1 MNRPDRR
8 RFLQGSGAAAVLAA
22 LGRARLAFAGAPTEN
37 RLVFI
42 LLRGGLDGLHALP
55 PYGDADY
62 QALRPRLA
70 LGAPGTEGGA
80 LELDGRF
87 GLHPAL
93 APLHPLYAAQA
104 LLFIPA
110 ASTRYRKRS
119 HFDGQNMLENGSER
133 PFGARDGWLNRALG
147 SLGDGT
153 RAGGLSIGPAVP
165 LILQGEAR
173 IRTWSAGSLPKA
185 DDDFLQRLTAIYE
198 GDALFARTFAAA
210 RGAPTPAMAG
220 MTDAPARNRSFVTA
234 TRASAELLAAP
245 DGPRVAVM
253 DSNGWDTHFLQERRL
268 SVLLGDLAQGVL
280 ALRSG
285 LGAHWA
291 RTAVIV
297 VSEFGR
303 TVAENGSQGT
313 DHGVGGLAMLAGGAV
328 QGGRIAGRWPGLSA
342 GDLHEGRDLRV
353 TSHYES
359 IFKAALIARLGI
371 REGIL
376 EETVF
381 PQSRG
386 APPME
391 GLFRTA

>member
-1 MNRPDRR
+1 M
-8 RFLQGSGAAAVLAA
+8 
-22 LGRARLAFAGAPTEN
+22 
-37 RLVFI
+37 
-42 LLRGGLDGLHALP
+42 
-55 PYGDADY
+55 
-62 QALRPRLA
+62 
-70 LGAPGTEGGA
+70 
-80 LELDGRF
+80 
-87 GLHPAL
+87 
-93 APLHPLYAAQA
+93 YAAQE

-110 ASTRYRKRS
+110 ASTRYQRRS
-119 HFDGQNMLENGSER
+119 HFDGQNMLENGSDK

-153 RAGGLSIGPAVP
+153 RSSGLSIGPAVP

-185 DDDFLQRLTAIYE
+185 DDDFLQRLAAIYE
-198 GDALFARTFAAA
+198 GDPLFARAFAAA
-210 RGAPTPAMAG
+210 RGAPAPALGG
-220 MTDAPARNRSFVTA
+220 MTDAPARNRSFLTA
-234 TRASAELLAAP
+234 ARASADLLAAA

-253 DSNGWDTHFLQERRL
+253 DSNGWDTHFAQERRL
-268 SVLLGDLAQGVL
+268 SVLLGDLAQAVL
-280 ALRSG
+280 ALRSRR
-285 LGAHWA
+285 GAHWA

-328 QGGRIAGRWPGLSA
+328 RGGRIGGRWPGLSA
-342 GDLHEGRDLRV
+342 NALHEGRDLRV

-371 REGIL
+371 RDSIL

-381 PQSRG
+381 PQSRN

>member
-1 MNRPDRR
+1 M
-8 RFLQGSGAAAVLAA
+8 
-22 LGRARLAFAGAPTEN
+22 
-37 RLVFI
+37 
-42 LLRGGLDGLHALP
+42 
-55 PYGDADY
+55 
-62 QALRPRLA
+62 
-70 LGAPGTEGGA
+70 
-80 LELDGRF
+80 
-87 GLHPAL
+87 
-93 APLHPLYAAQA
+93 YAAQE

-110 ASTRYRKRS
+110 ASTRYQRRS
-119 HFDGQNMLENGSER
+119 HFDGQNMLENGSDK

-153 RAGGLSIGPAVP
+153 RSSGLSIGPAVP

-185 DDDFLQRLTAIYE
+185 DDDFLQRLAAIYE
-198 GDALFARTFAAA
+198 GDPLFARAFAAA
-210 RGAPTPAMAG
+210 RGAPAPALGG
-220 MTDAPARNRSFVTA
+220 MTDAPARNRSFLTA
-234 TRASAELLAAP
+234 ARASADLLAAA

-253 DSNGWDTHFLQERRL
+253 DSNGWDTHFAQERRL
-268 SVLLGDLAQGVL
+268 SVLLGDLAQAVL
-280 ALRSG
+280 ALRSR

-328 QGGRIAGRWPGLSA
+328 RGGRIGGRWPGLSA
-342 GDLHEGRDLRV
+342 NALHEGRDLRV

-371 REGIL
+371 RDSIL

-381 PQSRG
+381 PQSRN